1 MNKLINELEKEHQ
14 EITDILHE
22 LQKTGVSSANGMKML
37 IQSKTAL
44 LSHLAK
50 EDKHLYPPL
59 QDKAKTDLSL
69 KITLDTFGA
78 EMGKISK
85 SALDFYQEYSDIN
98 NINKIDFI
106 KDTTKLI
113 VTLKGRIMK
122 EEIAIYKAYEKL
134 KLD

>member
-1 MNKLINELEKEHQ
+1 
-14 EITDILHE
+14 
-22 LQKTGVSSANGMKML
+22 
-37 IQSKTAL
+37 
-44 LSHLAK
+44 LAK
-50 EDKHLYPPL
+50 EDKHLYHPL
-59 QDKAKTDLSL
+59 QDKAKKDLSL
-69 KITLDTFGA
+69 KLTLDTFGA